1 MLIFFDTNI
10 LLDIITQRSPHYA
23 SSQSVLD
30 ACDALDA
37 DVVIA
42 WHTLATTFYIVA
54 KQEGRQKAAEILKA
68 TLTAMTVVETG
79 QAAAL
84 RAFEPNFSDLEDA
97 MQAAAA
103 EVALADFII
112 TRDSLGFSKSPVP
125 ALTPKEFIARFS
137 GHS

>member
-10 LLDIITQRSPHYA
+10 LPDIVTQRSPHYA

-30 ACDALDA
+30 ACDLLDA

-54 KQEGRQKAAEILKA
+54 KKEGRNKAAEILKD
-68 TLTAMTVVETG
+68 TLMAMTVVETG

-84 RAFEPNFSDLEDA
+84 RAFELNFTDLEDA

-103 EVALADFII
+103 ETALADFII
-112 TRDSLGFSKSPVP
+112 TRDSAGFSESTVP
-125 ALTPKEFIARFS
+125 AVTPEEFIARFS
-137 GHS
+137 GNP